1 MVVTVDDRSRVT
13 PVKRS
18 RISQQIVVQLCQM
31 IRSQQVRPGDRLP
44 PERELV
50 ELFQVSRGSLRE
62 ALRALEIAGVID
74 ARQGGGTYVRETF
87 DVGML
92 SPLALVLDTGSD
104 LIGSLW
110 EVRMIFEPEIASRAA
125 LRAEP
130 PDIDAIDAVVR
141 QQERFLAGTESDE
154 AWLDSD
160 HAFHDAVARAAHN
173 EVAVRV
179 VGLINDLL
187 SDGRRHFG
195 ATERRRQHA
204 YLAHQNILSAI
215 RSQQPASAHDAMLGH
230 LRSVEEFIV
239 ESVVGGDLSSAGAP
253 AFQ

>member
-31 IRSQQVRPGDRLP
+31 IRSQQFRPGDRLP

-50 ELFQVSRGSLRE
+50 DLFQVSRGSLRE

-74 ARQGGGTYVRETF
+74 ARQGGGTFVRETF

-110 EVRMIFEPEIASRAA
+110 EVRLIFEPEIASRAA
-125 LRAEP
+125 LRAEQA
-130 PDIDAIDAVVR
+130 DIDGIDAVVR
-141 QQERFLAGTESDE
+141 EQVQFLAAETSDE
-154 AWLDSD
+154 TWLVSD

-195 ATERRRQHA
+195 ATERRRERA
-204 YLAHQNILSAI
+204 ILAHQDILSAI
-215 RSQQPASAHDAMLGH
+215 RSHRPATARDAMLEH
-230 LRSVEEFIV
+230 LRTVEEFIV
-239 ESVVGGDLSSAGAP
+239 ESVVGGDPSSDGAP
-253 AFQ
+253 TFQ